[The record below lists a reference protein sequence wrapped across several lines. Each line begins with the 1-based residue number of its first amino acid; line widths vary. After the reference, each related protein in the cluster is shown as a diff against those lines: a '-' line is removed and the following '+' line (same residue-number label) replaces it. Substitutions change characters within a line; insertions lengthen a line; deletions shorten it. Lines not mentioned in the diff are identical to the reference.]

1 MLERGG
7 DLEQLTSGGGIGGE
21 GSSVVRCL
29 HLTSS
34 SVSRD
39 EPNWTHRSVFERKK
53 SFSKT
58 QFWELRKQ
66 IKCSVWVQCRST
78 TCKAKSWLGDITCW
92 TCPTFAHS
100 DQQSLFLPW
109 FKSKSLKNVNNGI
122 FWKFTKTHIKQK
134 VLFTVYKVNHA
145 LKKKYSVGYC
155 KKRQWMYH
163 PHLL

>member
-1 MLERGG
+1 MWWRMLERGG

-100 DQQSLFLPW
+100 DQQSLSLPW
-109 FKSKSLKNVNNGI
+109 FKSFMVQQNLKP
-122 FWKFTKTHIKQK
+122 K
-134 VLFTVYKVNHA
+134 VLFCEKAKFLCFIPTISKHQPFHSKRSFCKVQ
-145 LKKKYSVGYC
+145 KP
-155 KKRQWMYH
+155 KKRQE
-163 PHLL
+163 